1 MRKMSLLMMVMLLSN
16 YASAH
21 AGHAWVG
28 VHPMI
33 HAESWSIAALL
44 LLALC
49 LWVGLK
55 DRIQ

>member
-1 MRKMSLLMMVMLLSN
+1 MHKISLLMIVMLLSN

-33 HAESWSIAALL
+33 HAEAWPIAALL

-55 DRIQ
+55 ARIQ